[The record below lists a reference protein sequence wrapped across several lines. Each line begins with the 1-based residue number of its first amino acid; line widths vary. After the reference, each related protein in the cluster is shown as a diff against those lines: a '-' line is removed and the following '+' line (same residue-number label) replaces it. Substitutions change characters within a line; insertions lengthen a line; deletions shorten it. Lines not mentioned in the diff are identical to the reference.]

1 MANKLIDLYNHILQ
15 YNNNTVYIAFHSKTV
30 EPYFHAKQ
38 LCLLLKYKDYHDA
51 INKFIN
57 KKDILYLKDI
67 VSNYKSLYKNVQ
79 GHTKFITE
87 AGLYSLI
94 MGSRK
99 KEAIEIKDWITH
111 DVMPSIRR
119 HGEYKSNSEL
129 KKQIDELNSTIDKQK
144 NEIGVLKH
152 NLKKPTLKKG
162 KVVYL
167 LRTIEITVDLDTQ
180 EVIYVKFGRT
190 KNMKAR
196 KATYDTCTKNKVQV
210 LKEIEVDDAKNIE
223 HCVLKKME
231 NYRVSPRKEYFE
243 CTYNDIITQ
252 IASCIKFYENKDINL
267 TPDVEYNKIQLS
279 RSVNFNENKK
289 VLVKFFDAQDNI
301 LCDVNDKDD
310 SDSETDEDDEESEDD
325 EIVQKGGDNNMYY
338 DYIKY
343 KLKYLQL
350 KFDLM

>member
-1 MANKLIDLYNHILQ
+1 M
-15 YNNNTVYIAFHSKTV
+15 S
-30 EPYFHAKQ
+30 
-38 LCLLLKYKDYHDA
+38 
-51 INKFIN
+51 
-57 KKDILYLKDI
+57 
-67 VSNYKSLYKNVQ
+67 
-79 GHTKFITE
+79 
-87 AGLYSLI
+87 
-94 MGSRK
+94 SRK
-99 KEAIEIKDWITH
+99 KEAFDIRNWITH

-152 NLKKPTLKKG
+152 NIKKTIFKKG
-162 KVVYL
+162 KIVYL

-190 KNMKAR
+190 KNKAR

-210 LKEIEVDDAKNIE
+210 LKEIEVEDAKNIE

-252 IASCIKFYENKDINL
+252 IASCIKFYENKNIDL
-267 TPDVEYNKIQLS
+267 TPDVEYDKIQLS

-301 LCDVNDKDD
+301 VCDVNDKDD
-310 SDSETDEDDEESEDD
+310 SDSETDGDDEESEDD
-325 EIVQKGGDNNMYY
+325 EIVQKGGNDNMYY
-338 DYIKY
+338 DYIRY